1 MGSFYTYN
9 VMLNYKPFVNA
20 NNCADVVNKIN
31 EWRTSLIN
39 LYETKVS
46 PENIIKLFNVNIGDI
61 DNIRERNY
69 VINIGPGVDD
79 KVNNMMLFTLE
90 LNICKEK

>member
-1 MGSFYTYN
+1 MSDLYTYN
-9 VMLNYKPFVNA
+9 VMLNYEPFVSA
-20 NNCADVVNKIN
+20 NNCTDVVNKID
-31 EWRTSLIN
+31 EWQASLIN

-69 VINIGPGVDD
+69 VINVGPGVDD
-79 KVNNMMLFTLE
+79 KANKMILFTLE